1 MKNSKQPINRPIKR
15 MMLIIK
21 RTGMRKVLIAYII
34 SLCLGAF
41 LITIFEPNIK
51 DYGNALWYCFVASTT
66 IGFGDYAAV
75 GVIGRIVTVLVTIAG
90 ILAVAII
97 PGVIVSYYTEY
108 LRIKEKETI
117 STFLEE
123 LENLP
128 NLSEERLK
136 AISEKVKSFN
146 KKK

>member
-1 MKNSKQPINRPIKR
+1 

-34 SLCLGAF
+34 SLCLGAL

-75 GVIGRIVTVLVTIAG
+75 GVIGRIVTVLVTIVG

-128 NLSEERLK
+128 SLSEERLK

>member
-34 SLCLGAF
+34 SLCLGAL

-75 GVIGRIVTVLVTIAG
+75 GVIGRIVTVLVTIVG

>member
-1 MKNSKQPINRPIKR
+1 MKNSNQPIQRPIKR
-15 MMLIIK
+15 MMQIIK

-34 SLCLGAF
+34 SLCLGAL

-75 GVIGRIVTVLVTIAG
+75 GVIGRIVTVLVTISG

-97 PGVIVSYYTEY
+97 PGVIVSYYTEF
-108 LRIKEKETI
+108 LRIKEQETV
-117 STFLEE
+117 STFLEKLEHLPE
-123 LENLP
+123 L
-128 NLSEERLK
+128 SKEELTEL
-136 AISEKVKSFN
+136 SEKVKHYN

>member
-1 MKNSKQPINRPIKR
+1 MKNSNQPLNRPVKR
-15 MMLIIK
+15 MMQIIK

-34 SLCLGAF
+34 SLCLGAL

-51 DYGNALWYCFVASTT
+51 GYGNALWYCFVASTT
-66 IGFGDYAAV
+66 IGFGDFAAV

-108 LRIKEKETI
+108 LRYKEKETI

-136 AISEKVKSFN
+136 SISEKVKSFN

>member
-1 MKNSKQPINRPIKR
+1 MKNSKQPINKPIKR
-15 MMLIIK
+15 MMQIIK

-34 SLCLGAF
+34 SLCLGAL

-75 GVIGRIVTVLVTIAG
+75 GVIGRIVTVLVTIVG

-128 NLSEERLK
+128 SLSEERLK

>member
-34 SLCLGAF
+34 SLCLGAL

-75 GVIGRIVTVLVTIAG
+75 GVIGRIVTVLVTIVG

-128 NLSEERLK
+128 SLSEERLK

>member
-15 MMLIIK
+15 MMQIIK

-34 SLCLGAF
+34 SLCLGAL

-136 AISEKVKSFN
+136 TISEKVKSFN
-146 KKK
+146 KQK